1 MAPTLRARSATVEL
15 RQTLTG
21 HSQRLSAH
29 VNQADQREMVY
40 AMEFA
45 ERLQELMAE
54 CGISERALARQ
65 AHCDRSYV
73 HLLKHGK
80 RHPGTRMA
88 QRLDD
93 ALGAGGE
100 LAALVPYK
108 GPARRSVLA
117 GGVLA
122 GGVLALADTLLFGG
136 MADEDR
142 DRIDWTARRPSQVD
156 AATVDSLAGVLA
168 AQRCAEDCAG
178 PLAVMTPVL
187 AQLAVI
193 EDLVRQA
200 RGPVRPALVNV
211 AQQWAQFAA
220 YLHRDTGDVD
230 GDRARL
236 SQALEWA
243 QELGDRTMTA
253 TVFVQRGNMALLA
266 GEIGT
271 VIGLAQAAQRDPA
284 VAVGQRADAADLE
297 ARGYAHTGDTAAV
310 ERKLGEAAEMAEQ
323 LTDQAPGRHPWLY
336 WMSPDYFECARGAT
350 FGLLA
355 ADSRYCERAVQ
366 LLEDGYAR
374 LPGDQRSSAWAARNL
389 AHLAAVHTVSG
400 DADQAASVAL
410 QCAEIA
416 RVTASAR
423 LAAML
428 VCVYDR
434 LRDRWPGR
442 PRVAD
447 LGEALR

>member
-1 MAPTLRARSATVEL
+1 M
-15 RQTLTG
+15 G
-21 HSQRLSAH
+21 
-29 VNQADQREMVY
+29 
-40 AMEFA
+40 FA
-45 ERLQELMAE
+45 ERLRALMAE
-54 CGISERALARQ
+54 HGVSERALARQ
-65 AHCDRSYV
+65 VVCDRSYI

-80 RHPGTRMA
+80 RHPGARMA

-93 ALGAGGE
+93 ALDAGGE
-100 LAALVPYK
+100 LAVLVPYK

-136 MADEDR
+136 VADEDR
-142 DRIDWTARRPSQVD
+142 DRIGWTARHPSQVD

-168 AQRCAEDCAG
+168 AQRCAEDRAG

-200 RGPVRPALVNV
+200 RGAVRPALVNV

-253 TVFVQRGNMALLA
+253 TVLFNRGNMALLA
-266 GEIGT
+266 GEAGT
-271 VIGLAQAAQRDPA
+271 VVGLAQAAQRDPA
-284 VAVGQRADAADLE
+284 VAAGQRAEAADLE
-297 ARGYAHTGDTAAV
+297 ARGHALAGDAAAV
-310 ERKLGEAAEMAEQ
+310 ERKLGEAAEMAER
-323 LTDQAPGRHPWLY
+323 LTGQALGHPWLY
-336 WMSPDYFECARGAT
+336 WMSPRYFQCARGAA
-350 FGLLA
+350 FGMLA
-355 ADSRYCERAVQ
+355 ADPRYRQRAVTE
-366 LLEDGYAR
+366 LEDGFAR
-374 LPGDQRSSAWAARNL
+374 LPEDQRASAWTGVFL

-400 DADQAASVAL
+400 DADQAAAVAL
-410 QCAEIA
+410 QCAQIA

-434 LRDRWPGR
+434 LRGRWPGH
-442 PRVAD
+442 PAVAA

>member
-1 MAPTLRARSATVEL
+1 M
-15 RQTLTG
+15 G
-21 HSQRLSAH
+21 
-29 VNQADQREMVY
+29 
-40 AMEFA
+40 FA
-45 ERLQELMAE
+45 ERLRALMAE
-54 CGISERALARQ
+54 RGASERALARQ
-65 AHCDRSYV
+65 VVCDRSYI
-73 HLLKHGK
+73 HLRKHGK
-80 RHPGTRMA
+80 RQPGARMA
-88 QRLDD
+88 QRLDE
-93 ALGAGGE
+93 ALDAGGE
-100 LAALVPYK
+100 LAVLGPYK

-122 GGVLALADTLLFGG
+122 GGMLALADTLLFGG
-136 MADEDR
+136 VADEDR
-142 DRIDWTARRPSQVD
+142 DRIGWTARHPSQVD

-178 PLAVMTPVL
+178 PLAVMTAVL

-193 EDLVRQA
+193 EDVVRKA
-200 RGPVRPALVNV
+200 RGTVRPTLINV

-220 YLHRDTGDVD
+220 YRARDTGDVD

-243 QELGDRTMTA
+243 QELGDRTMTD

-271 VIGLAQAAQRDPA
+271 VIGLAQAAQRDPT

-297 ARGYAHTGDTAAV
+297 ARGYAHTRDTAAV

-323 LTDQAPGRHPWLY
+323 LTGRALRRHPWLY
-336 WMSPDYFECARGAT
+336 WMSPDYFQCARGAT
-350 FGLLA
+350 FALLS
-355 ADSRYCERAVQ
+355 ADPRYRERAVQ

-400 DADQAASVAL
+400 DADQAATVAL

-428 VCVYDR
+428 VSVYHR
-434 LRDRWPGR
+434 LRDRWPGH